1 MSGGEGLGGGGYGGA
16 GPGIGLPEIRPM
28 AEPDLGAVGRLAAQ
42 LGYEVGPEELAGRF
56 RDLAGAERH
65 LALVAVRG
73 GAVVG
78 WAHAAEERSLHGPAR
93 AYLHA
98 LVVEEGQRGAG
109 VGSALLDAV
118 EGWARARGLEAC
130 ALHSQTRREVAH
142 RFYERKGYARKK
154 DSIYFLKTLYL

>member
-1 MSGGEGLGGGGYGGA
+1 
-16 GPGIGLPEIRPM
+16 M
-28 AEPDLGAVGRLAAQ
+28 AESDLGAVRRLAAQ

-56 RDLAGAERH
+56 RDLAGADRH

-98 LVVEEGQRGAG
+98 LVVEEGLRGAG

-118 EGWARARGLEAC
+118 EGWGRARGLEAC
-130 ALHSQTRREVAH
+130 ALHSQARRADAH
-142 RFYERKGYARKK
+142 RFYERRGYARKK
-154 DSIYFLKTLYL
+154 DSIYFLKALYL